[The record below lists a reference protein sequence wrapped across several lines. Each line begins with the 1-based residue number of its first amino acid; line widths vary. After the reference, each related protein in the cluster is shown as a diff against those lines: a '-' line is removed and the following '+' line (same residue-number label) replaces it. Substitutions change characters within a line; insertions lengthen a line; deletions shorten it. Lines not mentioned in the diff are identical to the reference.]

1 MGVQGFLK
9 ATKGD
14 PDWAFTP
21 DQYFD
26 KQFKIIEASTLEL
39 GADKAESI
47 ILRQSPTEREL
58 LAKQIKIDVLDGASL
73 NVILIND
80 SPESLQ
86 QVFIYDISVHGGGQ
100 FNFGL
105 FVKGGRLNKHILNV
119 TLDNYA
125 TFSTY
130 GHIFNKIGGDCEVI
144 VNTHHMGALSN
155 SSVYYTTESGE
166 DSQTVMQA
174 VTRIHEEGQYS
185 QANIE
190 VSNLITGIN
199 GKCHSVPEIFNNSD
213 SARINCGTC
222 TDYLDHERV
231 YYLRTRGLS
240 KDRAEKYLV
249 SNHRNQTFNTIMNEE
264 IKDEILNSFD

>member
-39 GADKAESI
+39 GTDKTESI

-73 NVILIND
+73 NLILIND

-86 QVFIYDISVHGGGQ
+86 QVFIYDISVHGSSQ

-144 VNTHHMGALSN
+144 VNTHHMGAFSN

-190 VSNLITGIN
+190 VSNLVTGIN

-213 SARINCGTC
+213 SSRINCGTC
-222 TDYLDHERV
+222 TDYLDQERV

-249 SNHRNQTFNTIMNEE
+249 NNHRNQTFNTILNDE
-264 IKDEILNSFD
+264 IRDEILNSLD

>member
-1 MGVQGFLK
+1 MGVQSFLK
-9 ATKGD
+9 ASKGD

-21 DQYFD
+21 ERYFE
-26 KQFKIIEASTLEL
+26 KKFKIIEASTLEL
-39 GADKAESI
+39 AAEKSESI
-47 ILRQSPTEREL
+47 VLRQSPTEREL
-58 LAKQIKIDVLDGASL
+58 LAKQIKIDVLDGANL
-73 NVILIND
+73 NLVLIN
-80 SPESLQ
+80 EANTSLQ
-86 QVFIYDISVHGGGQ
+86 QVFIYDINIHSGGQ

-125 TFSTY
+125 SFSTY
-130 GHIFNKIGGDCEVI
+130 GHVFNNNGGDSEVI
-144 VNTHHMGALSN
+144 IKTQHMGAFSN
-155 SSVYYTTESGE
+155 SNIYYTTESGE
-166 DSQTVMQA
+166 DSQTVLQA
-174 VTRIHEEGQYS
+174 VTTIQEVGQYS

-190 VSNLITGIN
+190 INNLITGIN

-222 TDYLDHERV
+222 TDYLDQERV

-240 KDRAEKYLV
+240 KIKAEKFLV
-249 SNHRNQTFNTIMNEE
+249 NNHRNKTFNTIFNDE